1 MYCVFHSLS
10 LSLPVCV
17 RSLLALRV
25 FVQQNHPTPF
35 PGILHLQHV
44 EGLANDNAD
53 TAGRGTSHCSTKLF
67 PLEGGE
73 KSRAVAPEIRRRHA
87 QVPWCSLI
95 LSLAEPH
102 GYPEKRLRR
111 RPTAAQVKLPA
122 ITLDES
128 EFIQVLQRSAYVS
141 VYSMLYDLCFYYTA
155 VIEAR
160 RRLF

>member
-1 MYCVFHSLS
+1 M
-10 LSLPVCV
+10 CV

-35 PGILHLQHV
+35 PGILNLQHV

-53 TAGRGTSHCSTKLF
+53 TAGRGTSHCSTELF
-67 PLEGGE
+67 PASTIEMIRC
-73 KSRAVAPEIRRRHA
+73 RAVAPEIRRRHA

-102 GYPEKRLRR
+102 SYPEKRLRR